1 MCVAIKIENAPAQV
15 INLVWSLVLSLAK
28 VVKSILFG
36 VISSCADANSI
47 NNNVFFFSC
56 LAKGMIFFVG
66 LAARGL

>member
-1 MCVAIKIENAPAQV
+1 MCVPIKIENALAQV

-47 NNNVFFFSC
+47 NDNVFFFHVW
-56 LAKGMIFFVG
+56 LKV
-66 LAARGL
+66 